1 MLRELRKVFRVMCAV
16 RCGFSS
22 AAEPVQRQRGALPRG
37 SLRMLDTTLYQ
48 LSFESQDM
56 SRPVK
61 DSGYFLDIDTSL
73 FLTKLILGQ
82 IIRNCRHLV
91 RV

>member
-37 SLRMLDTTLYQ
+37 SLRMLDTTLSAE
-48 LSFESQDM
+48 LRV
-56 SRPVK
+56 SRHVA
-61 DSGYFLDIDTSL
+61 SG
-73 FLTKLILGQ
+73 
-82 IIRNCRHLV
+82 
-91 RV
+91 